1 MVQQCPLGASEIVII
16 CFRYSVTVAGKTQGH
31 LRLILLLLFN
41 LKHTRKELPL
51 ETAHITHDS

>member
-1 MVQQCPLGASEIVII
+1 MIV
-16 CFRYSVTVAGKTQGH
+16 VAGKTQGH
-31 LRLILLLLFN
+31 LGLTLLLLFN